1 MIAYA
6 GTNSGDGLDIATD
19 VEMVAGGDTYLLADP
34 KTKTFRK
41 SQGKSAL
48 EYAEKISSKYPNSE
62 ITTTGHSLGE
72 SEALYVALKMGWMN
86 VGYNGPD
93 IHHMISNHGIDYIK
107 SHPEQFRKNRK
118 I

>member
-1 MIAYA
+1 MIVSA
-6 GTNSGDGLDIATD
+6 GTNLGERLDIATD

-34 KTKTFRK
+34 KTKSFRK

-48 EYAEKISSKYPNSE
+48 EYAEKIASKYPKSE

-86 VGYNGPD
+86 V
-93 IHHMISNHGIDYIK
+93 
-107 SHPEQFRKNRK
+107 
-118 I
+118 